1 MSKSVKVSSISETVY
16 SIAKPIAESLNLEIW
31 DVKFVKEGPN
41 RYLRIF
47 IDNDSGIT
55 LEDCEKMSRAINEP
69 LDELDP
75 IPFSY
80 ILEVCSPG
88 IERELTKD
96 WHFQKYIGSEIVI
109 KFIRPNENKEKESVG
124 TLVNFDKNFITI
136 KTSDEKILN
145 SDRKNISHVNL
156 KY

>member
-1 MSKSVKVSSISETVY
+1 MSKSVKVNSISETVY

-47 IDNDSGIT
+47 IDNDAGIT
-55 LEDCEKMSRAINEP
+55 LDDCEKMSRAINDP

-96 WHFQKYIGSEIVI
+96 WHFQKYINSEIII
-109 KFIRPNENKEKESVG
+109 KFIRPNESNEKETVG

-136 KTSDEKILN
+136 KTPDEKILN

>member
-1 MSKSVKVSSISETVY
+1 MSKSVKVNSISETVY
-16 SIAKPIAESLNLEIW
+16 SIAKPIAENLNLEIW

-47 IDNDSGIT
+47 IDNDAGIT
-55 LEDCEKMSRAINEP
+55 LDDCEKMSRAINDP

-96 WHFQKYIGSEIVI
+96 WHFQKYINSEIII
-109 KFIRPNENKEKESVG
+109 KFIRPNESNEKETVG

-136 KTSDEKILN
+136 KTPDEKILN

>member
-1 MSKSVKVSSISETVY
+1 MSKPVKVNSISETVY

-47 IDNDSGIT
+47 IDNDAEIT
-55 LEDCEKMSRAINEP
+55 LDDCEKMSRAINDP

-96 WHFQKYIGSEIVI
+96 WHFQKYINSEIII
-109 KFIRPNENKEKESVG
+109 KFIRPNENNEKETVG

-136 KTSDEKILN
+136 KTPDEKILN

>member
-1 MSKSVKVSSISETVY
+1 MTKSVKVTGISAMVY
-16 SIAKPIAESLNLEIW
+16 SLAKPIAQNLNLEIW
-31 DVKFVKEGPN
+31 DVKFVKEGPE

-47 IDNDSGIT
+47 IDSDSGIT
-55 LEDCEKMSRAINEP
+55 LDDCEKMSRAINDP

-96 WHFQKYIGSEIVI
+96 RHFKKYIGSEITVHL
-109 KFIRPNENKEKESVG
+109 IRPNEDGEKEISG
-124 TLVNFDKNFITI
+124 KLFDFDKDFITI
-136 KTSDEKILN
+136 TNSIGNTSILG
-145 SDRKNISHVNL
+145 RKNISHVNL

>member
-55 LEDCEKMSRAINEP
+55 LDDCEKMSRAINEP

>member
-1 MSKSVKVSSISETVY
+1 MSKPVKVNSISETVY

-47 IDNDSGIT
+47 IDNDAGIT
-55 LEDCEKMSRAINEP
+55 LDDCEKMSRAINDP

-96 WHFQKYIGSEIVI
+96 WHFKKYINSEIII
-109 KFIRPNENKEKESVG
+109 KFIRPNENNEKETVG

-136 KTSDEKILN
+136 KTPDEKILN

>member
-1 MSKSVKVSSISETVY
+1 MGKSVKVNSISETVY

-47 IDNDSGIT
+47 IDNDAGIT
-55 LEDCEKMSRAINEP
+55 LDDCEKMSRAINDP

-96 WHFQKYIGSEIVI
+96 WHFQKYINSEIII
-109 KFIRPNENKEKESVG
+109 KFIRPNENNEKETVG

-136 KTSDEKILN
+136 KTPDEKILN